1 MGPGQSSKR
10 AFVKVLLRIAALYR
24 LVLNVN
30 RDSQDAELNSAF
42 RRVAAKCH
50 PDKGGSTQHR
60 RTDRQTD
67 RQTNRQTGRQ
77 TDRQTD
83 RQADRQTDR
92 QTERQTGR
100 QPNRQTDRQAGSQ
113 TEETEETDRRQNER
127 GPALKNSQQE
137 DKSF

>member
-50 PDKGGSTQHR
+50 PDKGGSTQHSQELHAAR
-60 RTDRQTD
+60 DEWKKAQQDGQPGPSRQTT
-67 RQTNRQTGRQ
+67 Q
-77 TDRQTD
+77 
-83 RQADRQTDR
+83 
-92 QTERQTGR
+92 
-100 QPNRQTDRQAGSQ
+100 
-113 TEETEETDRRQNER
+113 
-127 GPALKNSQQE
+127 
-137 DKSF
+137 

>member
-83 RQADRQTDR
+83 RQADRQT
-92 QTERQTGR
+92 GR
-100 QPNRQTDRQAGSQ
+100 QRGRQAGSQ
-113 TEETEETDRRQNER
+113 TGRQTGRHSDRRDRRDRQTTE
-127 GPALKNSQQE
+127 
-137 DKSF
+137 